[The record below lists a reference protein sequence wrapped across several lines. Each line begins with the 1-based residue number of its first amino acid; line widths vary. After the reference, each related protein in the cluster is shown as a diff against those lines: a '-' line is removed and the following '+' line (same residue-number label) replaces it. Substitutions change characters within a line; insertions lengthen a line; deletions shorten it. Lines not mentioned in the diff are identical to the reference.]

1 MLMNCLSILDSVGQ
15 RNGLKTVIGSET
27 GADYNPMTA
36 TAEARVRIFLAEDN
50 PADVYLIERALKEHN
65 VAFQLEV
72 AENGKQAL
80 SFLKRL
86 DGVLTERRPSLI
98 VLDLNLPQ
106 HDGAEIL
113 QRIRQTRSLE
123 SVPVVV
129 LTSSDSPRDQLTALE
144 SGASRYIRKPSNLH
158 DFMAIGA
165 ALKDLLE
172 DTTTG

>member
-1 MLMNCLSILDSVGQ
+1 
-15 RNGLKTVIGSET
+15 
-27 GADYNPMTA
+27 MTA
-36 TAEARVRIFLAEDN
+36 TAQAMVRIFLAEDN

-80 SFLKRL
+80 SFL
-86 DGVLTERRPSLI
+86 RRAAGLGKEGLPSLI

-113 QRIRQTRSLE
+113 QRIRQTSSLAGI
-123 SVPVVV
+123 PVVV
-129 LTSSDSPRDQLTALE
+129 LTSSDSPRDQLTAME
-144 SGASRYIRKPSNLH
+144 SGASRYIRKPSNLQ

-165 ALKDLLE
+165 ALKDLLSG
-172 DTTTG
+172 TRPG

>member
-1 MLMNCLSILDSVGQ
+1 
-15 RNGLKTVIGSET
+15 
-27 GADYNPMTA
+27 MTA
-36 TAEARVRIFLAEDN
+36 TAKERTVRIFLAEDN

-65 VAFQLEV
+65 LVFQLEV

-80 SFLKRL
+80 TFL
-86 DGVLTERRPSLI
+86 RRADELGKEALPSLI

-129 LTSSDSPRDQLTALE
+129 LTSSDSPRDQLSALE
-144 SGASRYIRKPSNLH
+144 SGASRYIRKPSNLQ

-165 ALKDLLE
+165 ALKDLL
-172 DTTTG
+172 TGTITG

>member
-1 MLMNCLSILDSVGQ
+1 
-15 RNGLKTVIGSET
+15 
-27 GADYNPMTA
+27 MTA
-36 TAEARVRIFLAEDN
+36 TAQATARIFLAEDN

-65 VAFQLEV
+65 VSFHLEV

-80 SFLKRL
+80 SFLRRVEGPL
-86 DGVLTERRPSLI
+86 QDGLPSLI

-113 QRIRQTRSLE
+113 QRIRQTRSLA

-129 LTSSDSPRDQLTALE
+129 LTSSDSPRDQSAAIE

-172 DTTTG
+172 QAVPG

>member
-1 MLMNCLSILDSVGQ
+1 
-15 RNGLKTVIGSET
+15 
-27 GADYNPMTA
+27 MTA
-36 TAEARVRIFLAEDN
+36 SAKAIVRIFLAEDN

-65 VAFQLEV
+65 IAFQLEV

-80 SFLKRL
+80 SFLRRA
-86 DGVLTERRPSLI
+86 DGTSKEGLPSLI

-113 QRIRQTRSLE
+113 QRIRQTPALA

-144 SGASRYIRKPSNLH
+144 SGASRYIRKPSNLQ

-165 ALKDLLE
+165 AFKDLL
-172 DTTTG
+172 TGSLPG

>member
-1 MLMNCLSILDSVGQ
+1 MPQ
-15 RNGLKTVIGSET
+15 T
-27 GADYNPMTA
+27 GVAMTA
-36 TAEARVRIFLAEDN
+36 TAKEQGVRIFLAEDN
-50 PADVYLIERALKEHN
+50 PADVYLIERALKEHDI
-65 VAFQLEV
+65 AFQLEV

-80 SFLKRL
+80 SFLRRA
-86 DGVLTERRPSLI
+86 DGLEKEGLPSLI

-113 QRIRQTRSLE
+113 QRIRQTPSLE

-144 SGASRYIRKPSNLH
+144 SGASRYIRKPSNLQ

-165 ALKDLLE
+165 ALKDLL
-172 DTTTG
+172 TGTARG

>member
-1 MLMNCLSILDSVGQ
+1 
-15 RNGLKTVIGSET
+15 
-27 GADYNPMTA
+27 MTA
-36 TAEARVRIFLAEDN
+36 TAKERTVRIFLAEDN

-65 VAFQLEV
+65 ISFQLEV

-80 SFLKRL
+80 MFLRRADEL
-86 DGVLTERRPSLI
+86 DDKDGLPSLI

-113 QRIRQTRSLE
+113 QRIRQTRSLA

-144 SGASRYIRKPSNLH
+144 SGASQYIRKPSNLQ

-165 ALKDLLE
+165 ALKDLL
-172 DTTTG
+172 TGTITG

>member
-1 MLMNCLSILDSVGQ
+1 
-15 RNGLKTVIGSET
+15 
-27 GADYNPMTA
+27 MTA
-36 TAEARVRIFLAEDN
+36 TAKERTVRIFLAEDN

-65 VAFQLEV
+65 IAFQLEV

-80 SFLKRL
+80 MFLRRADEL
-86 DGVLTERRPSLI
+86 DKEGLPSLI

-113 QRIRQTRSLE
+113 QRIRQTRALA

-144 SGASRYIRKPSNLH
+144 AGASQYIRKPSNLQ

-165 ALKDLLE
+165 ALKDLL
-172 DTTTG
+172 TGTITG